1 MVWKQLQVLLAAPG
15 APLTNFTDRVARQRF
30 IFCTPKNH
38 NFRICLPKKITTFFS
53 IPKKHPLI
61 LFSQPKKSLVFFFRD
76 PKKIS
81 SFIDPKKSLLPKIL
95 DPKNS
100 LASPPPPP
108 PIIKICEWGPWAG
121 SRSLAQ
127 KFCNNQLFLLIFAN
141 LLRYNLSIQ
150 TR

>member
-61 LFSQPKKSLVFFFRD
+61 LFSQPKKSLFFFSRPKKNLGIFHR
-76 PKKIS
+76 PKKIT
-81 SFIDPKKSLLPKIL
+81 FAQNFRPQKTRL
-95 DPKNS
+95 D
-100 LASPPPPP
+100 PPPPP

-121 SRSLAQ
+121 SRSQAQ